1 MRKKRREKRKEKRIE
16 KDQREEATW
25 LSKSHMC
32 QHTAKSNEKP
42 RREKASG
49 KLKAEREKERKK
61 GAKGILGFRPV
72 FGVWSGLGF
81 GMGFGEILMPR
92 NELRG
97 TP

>member
-49 KLKAEREKERKK
+49 KLKEKKRKRERRERR
-61 GAKGILGFRPV
+61 GFGFRPV
-72 FGVWSGLGF
+72 FGAVWVWHGVWGDADA
-81 GMGFGEILMPR
+81 
-92 NELRG
+92 
-97 TP
+97 

>member
-1 MRKKRREKRKEKRIE
+1 MRKKRKRKEKRRE

-61 GAKGILGFRPV
+61 GAKGIRLSS
-72 FGVWSGLGF
+72 GVWSGLGLAW
-81 GMGFGEILMPR
+81 GLGR
-92 NELRG
+92 C
-97 TP
+97 